1 MIRLPRDDQK
11 TLWEYTAAALLLVI
25 FLVVAGLLFWPAG
38 KLLLVLRLAKG
49 YAFLWVILAGTWW
62 LLTLLQRTFRLE
74 SDPPSSAYVFTN
86 LGLSAFLSAGWSAFA
101 ALVVGSFLA
110 DSTTWTAIV
119 LHLSGFLSSL
129 VASVMVG
136 AFYQGT
142 LYKMVNG
149 PLALLSYIIFAE
161 WPALA
166 HAIYGWF
173 FSLFGAG

>member
-25 FLVVAGLLFWPAG
+25 FLVVAGLLLWPAG

-62 LLTLLQRTFRLE
+62 LLTLLQRMFRLE

-119 LHLSGFLSSL
+119 LHLIGFLSSL

-149 PLALLSYIIFAE
+149 PLALISYILFAE

-166 HAIYGWF
+166 RAIYGWF

>member
-25 FLVVAGLLFWPAG
+25 FLVVAGLSLWPAG

-49 YAFLWVILAGTWW
+49 YALFWVILTGTWW
-62 LLTLLQRTFRLE
+62 LLTLLQRMLRIE
-74 SDPPSSAYVFTN
+74 SDPPSSVYVFAN
-86 LGLSAFLSAGWSAFA
+86 LGLSAFLATGWSAFA

-110 DSTTWTAIV
+110 GATTGLTVV
-119 LHLSGFLSSL
+119 LQLVGFLSSL

-149 PLALLSYIIFAE
+149 PLALTSYIIFAE

-166 HAIYGWF
+166 RAIYGWF

>member
-11 TLWEYTAAALLLVI
+11 TLWEYTAAAVLLVV
-25 FLVVAGLLFWPAG
+25 FLVVAGLSLWPAG

-62 LLTLLQRTFRLE
+62 LLTLLQRMFRLE

-86 LGLSAFLSAGWSAFA
+86 LGLSAFLSAGWPAFA
-101 ALVVGSFLA
+101 ALVVGSFVPG
-110 DSTTWTAIV
+110 STTWTAVV
-119 LHLSGFLSSL
+119 LHLIGFLSSL

-149 PLALLSYIIFAE
+149 PLALISYIIFAE

-166 HAIYGWF
+166 RAIYGWF